1 MDSYFLITLL
11 IFSGFIF
18 GYLFN
23 SEETAIVGAVSLS
36 ILMFIASGLILPVE
50 TMPRIMGNIIK
61 FNPFVLTETALRQVL
76 IFDLPIQSIV
86 TEGIILLVYMA
97 LFIALSYII
106 MKYSKKEI

>member
-1 MDSYFLITLL
+1 MGKGDILL
-11 IFSGFIF
+11 
-18 GYLFN
+18 
-23 SEETAIVGAVSLS
+23 
-36 ILMFIASGLILPVE
+36 
-50 TMPRIMGNIIK
+50 IMGNIIK